1 MAAKVQQINR
11 VGKVK
16 KSFEREVLE
25 EDSADR
31 FADQSMMSLTVSP
44 QPPSLRLHRSDLGGR
59 RTHRARSGSE
69 NSAGEIPSSNAGDR
83 GVEAARMEVGLENL
97 GNTCFMNAALQCLLH
112 IEPLVAFFLQ
122 GNIEEHLNLASPK
135 KGNLALSFA
144 QLVRDVYRQRAHSS
158 VSPTSLQRA
167 VCVHA
172 PYLMDLQQQ
181 DSQEFLRF
189 LLDGIAEDLCR
200 KHSNRDAG
208 AAQGQASR
216 RGGGVLLPMLPQISP
231 TTKVAG
237 GGKGAVGGAEG
248 FAEGD
253 LESSVSSMA
262 AQPSS
267 SPQPQARLTL
277 SQPATTLTSRT
288 LPRSHTQRLRE
299 EALSL
304 RDASPE
310 ASSALPPLRSSNQ
323 EAGDWETGRGALGR
337 GVPQRE
343 RSRRVDAVLRGADEA
358 VALSDSEQET
368 AAEGAGGRRQPQGR
382 AAGQGTARGAAG
394 AIGVGGTADPFP
406 GATPAQRRVLL
417 AQKESTEQWVRYLR
431 LNDSVITDMFAG
443 QLQSTVECLTCG
455 HRSSTYDPFLDLSV
469 PIYRDSDANQAK
481 GFLGSLRHSVAGAG
495 DSKSTLEKCLEKF
508 TAEEVLDNENM
519 YLCEKCSTKRK
530 SIKTLSIFK
539 YPRVLV
545 IHIKRFRYSSAR
557 RVKLFDDVKFPTSGL
572 NLEPFVSADLP
583 PMAPASGKGQSRA
596 GILKSNNESAKEG
609 ATEESREEGA
619 LPPEYQGLLRQVAPV
634 YDLIGV
640 CNHHG
645 TLNSGHYIA
654 HADTSGAGARD
665 PKKWM
670 KFNDARVS
678 PAQPSAVSGPTAYVL
693 FYRLLE
699 RQP

>member
-1 MAAKVQQINR
+1 
-11 VGKVK
+11 
-16 KSFEREVLE
+16 
-25 EDSADR
+25 
-31 FADQSMMSLTVSP
+31 
-44 QPPSLRLHRSDLGGR
+44 
-59 RTHRARSGSE
+59 
-69 NSAGEIPSSNAGDR
+69 
-83 GVEAARMEVGLENL
+83 VGLENL

-122 GNIEEHLNLASPK
+122 GNIEQHLNLASPK
-135 KGNLALSFA
+135 KGNLALSFG
-144 QLVRDVYRQRAHSS
+144 QLVRDVYRQRAHGS
-158 VSPTSLQRA
+158 VTPTNLQRA

-189 LLDGIAEDLCR
+189 LLDGIAEDLEAP
-200 KHSNRDAG
+200 S
-208 AAQGQASR
+208 Q
-216 RGGGVLLPMLPQISP
+216 
-231 TTKVAG
+231 
-237 GGKGAVGGAEG
+237 VGE
-248 FAEGD
+248 D
-253 LESSVSSMA
+253 
-262 AQPSS
+262 
-267 SPQPQARLTL
+267 
-277 SQPATTLTSRT
+277 
-288 LPRSHTQRLRE
+288 
-299 EALSL
+299 
-304 RDASPE
+304 PE
-310 ASSALPPLRSSNQ
+310 L
-323 EAGDWETGRGALGR
+323 
-337 GVPQRE
+337 
-343 RSRRVDAVLRGADEA
+343 
-358 VALSDSEQET
+358 T
-368 AAEGAGGRRQPQGR
+368 AAPPVARRW
-382 AAGQGTARGAAG
+382 
-394 AIGVGGTADPFP
+394 
-406 GATPAQRRVLL
+406 LL
-417 AQKESTEQWVRYLR
+417 ARREAELQWTRYMK

-469 PIYRDSDANQAK
+469 PISSDAEPTPPK
-481 GFLGSLRHSVAGAG
+481 SFLGSLRHSVAGAG

-583 PMAPASGKGQSRA
+583 PMAPA
-596 GILKSNNESAKEG
+596 
-609 ATEESREEGA
+609 T
-619 LPPEYQGLLRQVAPV
+619 PV

-693 FYRLLE
+693 FYR
-699 RQP
+699 

>member
-495 DSKSTLEKCLEKF
+495 DGKSTLEKCLEKF
-508 TAEEVLDNENM
+508 TMGEVLDNDNM

-530 SIKTLSIFK
+530 SIKTLSIYK
-539 YPRVLV
+539 TPQLLV
-545 IHIKRFRYSSAR
+545 VHIKRFRYSSSKSR
-557 RVKLFDDVKFPTSGL
+557 GSCRDSTDVHFPMEGL
-572 NLEPFVSADLP
+572 DLEPYVSADLP
-583 PMAPASGKGQSRA
+583 PRA
-596 GILKSNNESAKEG
+596 LEG
-609 ATEESREEGA
+609 GGGR
-619 LPPEYQGLLRQVAPV
+619 PAPV
-634 YDLIGV
+634 YDLVGV

-645 TLNSGHYIA
+645 GINSGHYIA
-654 HADTSGAGARD
+654 HADTSGGGSQQRR
-665 PKKWM
+665 WM
-670 KFNDARVS
+670 CFNDSRVS
-678 PAQPSAVSGPTAYVL
+678 IANPSQIAGPTAYVL
-693 FYRLLE
+693 FYKMR
-699 RQP
+699 